1 MIASPDFLEA
11 LAWSLVHFLWQGAA
25 IAALAA
31 AVMYVFRTPA
41 TRYLIGVGAL
51 ALMLA
56 SFAVTFGI
64 LRDSAGNG
72 AEMSSLQLPAHV
84 TANAWMPDTSAPLSS
99 PTAAPEQD
107 FLWVARAWL
116 VGVAALALRIVF
128 GLLVLEYLRRRNLV
142 ALPAS
147 LVARFTAL
155 QQRLG
160 IRRFIRYCECQR
172 VRVPAV
178 IGVFRP
184 IVLIPVRALTGL
196 SPEQLEAVVAHEL
209 GHIKRFD
216 VAVNFVQVIAETL
229 FFFHPAVW
237 WLNRRIR
244 ADREDCCD
252 DVAVAM
258 SGGSVGYAK
267 ALATMATWRDAPRF
281 AMAAT
286 GSPLAARVSRL
297 LGMRE
302 SGDGRGVLAAT
313 LVLVTALI
321 AGVVS
326 LGLVKKAEA
335 APMDVEFANLVVQAD
350 VPVQPAIVKVEGD
363 VTPPPAPAPVKVD
376 VDANVHVTLDEPLSP
391 LSVVTPVTAPT
402 PVASPEPVVSPEPM
416 PAPTPVV
423 NAEPETP
430 VSPPP
435 PVSPPSPK
443 PAAPARPAT
452 EARPAKPAKPARPAA
467 PAAPAAPRVS
477 YMQDMKDAGY
487 DVSDVD
493 QLIAMKIHGVT
504 PEFIKSMRD
513 SGLDPDTDDAIG
525 MAVHGVTPAYISEVR
540 SLGFKPDAEQIIAL
554 KSQDIS
560 AEYVKS
566 MRDLGFTPSTD
577 EIIALKVQDVT
588 PAYVRDIRSA
598 GFNPDTDQIIA
609 MKVHDVTPEYRRSLE
624 AAGFKMDVD
633 DLIHAKVMDITPEF
647 IAKAQK
653 LGFKD
658 LSIDKLIQLKHADV
672 L

>member
-1 MIASPDFLEA
+1 MIASPAFLDA

-31 AVMYVFRTPA
+31 AVMYVFRSPA
-41 TRYLIGVGAL
+41 TRYLVGIGAL

-56 SFAVTFGI
+56 SFAVTFSI
-64 LRDSAGNG
+64 LRDSPVNG
-72 AEMSSLQLPAHV
+72 AGMSTLQLQLPAHV
-84 TANAWMPDTSAPLSS
+84 TANTLKPDSSAPLSS
-99 PTAAPEQD
+99 SSFAPERD

-142 ALPAS
+142 TLPAP
-147 LVARFTAL
+147 LVAKFTAL

-178 IGVFRP
+178 IGFFRP
-184 IVLIPVRALTGL
+184 VVLIPVRALTGL
-196 SPEQLEAVVAHEL
+196 SIEQLEAVVAHEL

-237 WLNRRIR
+237 WLNKRIR

-297 LGMRE
+297 LGLRD
-302 SGDGRGVLAAT
+302 SSDGRTTGVFAAT
-313 LVLVTALI
+313 LVLVSALM
-321 AGVVS
+321 AGAVS
-326 LGLVKKAEA
+326 LGLAKPAQA
-335 APMDVEFANLVVQAD
+335 APVEASFANLVVQAD
-350 VPVQPAIVKVEGD
+350 VPTPA
-363 VTPPPAPAPVKVD
+363 APVNVD
-376 VDANVHVTLDEPLSP
+376 VNARVNVQNAVSP
-391 LSVVTPVTAPT
+391 VS
-402 PVASPEPVVSPEPM
+402 VASPVSVVAVM

-423 NAEPETP
+423 APAPVTAPAPVVAPTPAVHATPATPAAAPAP
-430 VSPPP
+430 VSPPA
-435 PVSPPSPK
+435 
-443 PAAPARPAT
+443 PAAPAAPK
-452 EARPAKPAKPARPAA
+452 AKPAPPA
-467 PAAPAAPRVS
+467 PAAPAAPRAS
-477 YMQDMKDAGY
+477 YIQEMKNAGF
-487 DVSDVD
+487 DNLDVD
-493 QLIAMKIHGVT
+493 NLISLKIHGVT
-504 PEFIKSMRD
+504 PEFIRAMRD
-513 SGLDPDTDDAIG
+513 TGLEPDIEDVIG
-525 MAVHGVTPAYISEVR
+525 MAVQGVTPEYVREVR
-540 SLGFKPDAEQIIAL
+540 SLGFKPNADQIISL
-554 KSQDIS
+554 KTMDVTP
-560 AEYVKS
+560 AYVKS
-566 MRDLGFTPSTD
+566 MRDLGFNPGTE
-577 EIIALKVQDVT
+577 EIISLKVQDVT
-588 PAYVRDIRSA
+588 PEYVRDIRSA
-598 GFNPDTDQIIA
+598 GFNPDTDQIIS
-609 MKVHDVTPEYRRSLE
+609 MKVHDVTPEYRSALE
-624 AAGFKMDVD
+624 AAGFKMDVEE
-633 DLIHAKVMDITPEF
+633 LISAKVMDITPEF

-653 LGFKD
+653 MGFKD
-658 LSIDKLIQLKHADV
+658 LDIDKLIQLKNADV

>member
-1 MIASPDFLEA
+1 MIASPEFLDA

-99 PTAAPEQD
+99 HAAAPEQD

-142 ALPAS
+142 ALPAA

-237 WLNRRIR
+237 WLNKRIR

-252 DVAVAM
+252 DVAVAL

-326 LGLVKKAEA
+326 LGLVKKADA
-335 APMDVEFANLVVQAD
+335 APVEVQFENLVVQAD
-350 VPVQPAIVKVEGD
+350 VPPQAVLVKVESD
-363 VTPPPAPAPVKVD
+363 VELPPAPEPVKVD
-376 VDANVHVTLDEPLSP
+376 VDGTVRVTVKDPLSP
-391 LSVVTPVTAPT
+391 LSVVTPVSAPT

-423 NAEPETP
+423 NAEPEAAVT
-430 VSPPP
+430 PPP
-435 PVSPPSPK
+435 PVSPPPAR

-452 EARPAKPAKPARPAA
+452 EARPAKPAKPARPAN

-513 SGLDPDTDDAIG
+513 SGLDPDTDEAIG
-525 MAVHGVTPAYISEVR
+525 MAVHGVTPDYIREVR
-540 SLGFKPDAEQIIAL
+540 SLGFKPDADEIIAL

-566 MRDLGFTPSTD
+566 MRD
-577 EIIALKVQDVT
+577 
-588 PAYVRDIRSA
+588 A

-609 MKVHDVTPEYRRSLE
+609 MKVHDITPEYRKSLE
-624 AAGFKMDVD
+624 AAGFKMDVE
-633 DLIHAKVMDITPEF
+633 DLIHAKVMDITPDF

-653 LGFKD
+653 HGFKD
-658 LSIDKLIQLKHADV
+658 LSIDKLIQLKNADV